1 MYDVNIQKF
10 IVKEVKKSART
21 DYLVTIIEL
30 LLFQNVSNCYWNRHA
45 IAKFEIDRTI
55 LNKGKE
61 LTVPDQPTIII
72 ERLFL
77 YKSCMYNKVMCL
89 QVGNEYLSKLN
100 E

>member
-72 ERLFL
+72 ETLSCTNHVCTTKL
-77 YKSCMYNKVMCL
+77 CVYKLVMNTY
-89 QVGNEYLSKLN
+89 QN
-100 E
+100 